1 MSIEVRNLTLAD
13 CVAGASVAGLL
24 VPEAVAYAHIANLP
38 TQAAL
43 VALFAGLCCY
53 GLLGTSRFAILSAT
67 SSSAAVVAAA
77 VAGFGP
83 GGAAR
88 LALASGLVLVTG
100 LYFVLAGWARL
111 GGITHFIAR
120 PVLRGFALGIAIL
133 ISLRQVLS
141 MVGLTAARS
150 DVASVV
156 WTLVSGVAHW
166 NLTGLASGASAL
178 AVLALMARAR
188 RVPAALLVLALGA
201 AVAHWL
207 GWPGRGV
214 PLVGPIEWQLQRPV
228 FPALPAGDWRRLA
241 ELGFAMVMI
250 LYSESYGSIRAFAL
264 KHGDPIR
271 ANRDLLA
278 IGTANIVSA
287 VLQGMPAGAG
297 YSGTAANE
305 AAGAATRR
313 AGLIA
318 GAVVLLIIELLLPFL
333 AQVPDPVL
341 GAVIVY
347 ALSHTFDPAVFRP
360 YFRWHRDRLVV
371 LAAVGAV
378 LWLGV
383 LDGLL
388 AGIAFS
394 LAMMLRGLSIPAV
407 STLGCLG
414 GGHDFVSI
422 ALHPEAKSV
431 PGLLIVRLDQ
441 PMFFANAERLLG
453 EARKR
458 LLAAGDAVHTLVL
471 SLEET
476 PDLDSTCLEA
486 LRDFFQ
492 WSATRDTRLVLARLK
507 PQVRALLTMLVGDTQ
522 GAPMLTNL
530 SVDDAVHI
538 ARAEP

>member
-1 MSIEVRNLTLAD
+1 MSAVPRNLSPAD
-13 CVAGASVAGLL
+13 WVAGASVAGLL
-24 VPEAVAYAHIANLP
+24 VPEAVAYARIANLP

-67 SSSAAVVAAA
+67 SSSAAVLAAA
-77 VAGFGP
+77 VASFNP
-83 GGAAR
+83 TAAGVR
-88 LALASGLVLVTG
+88 VALASGLVLMTG
-100 LYFVLAGWARL
+100 VYFVLAGWARL

-120 PVLRGFALGIAIL
+120 PVLRGFALGIAVVIT
-133 ISLRQVLS
+133 LRQVLG
-141 MVGLTAARS
+141 MVGLAAARS
-150 DVASVV
+150 DVASLV
-156 WTLVSGVAHW
+156 WTLSSGVAHW
-166 NLTGLASGASAL
+166 NFAGLASGASAL
-178 AVLALMARAR
+178 VLLALLARFR
-188 RVPAALLVLALGA
+188 KLPAALLVLAVSA
-201 AVAHWL
+201 AAAHWL
-207 GWPGRGV
+207 GWPGHGV
-214 PLVGPIEWQLQRPV
+214 PLVGPIEWHLQRPG
-228 FPALPAGDWRRLA
+228 FPTLPASDWRHLA

-264 KHGDPIR
+264 KHGDEIR
-271 ANRDLLA
+271 ADRDLFA
-278 IGTANIVSA
+278 IGVANIISGS
-287 VLQGMPAGAG
+287 LSGMPAGAG

-318 GAVVLLIIELLLPFL
+318 AAVVLLIIVLLLPFL
-333 AQVPDPVL
+333 ALVPEPVL
-341 GAVIVY
+341 GAVIVH

-371 LAAVGAV
+371 SAALVAV

-394 LAMMLRGLSIPAV
+394 LLMMLRGLSIPAV

-422 ALHPEAKSV
+422 TLHPEARPL
-431 PGLLIVRLDQ
+431 PGMLILRLDQ

-458 LLAAGDAVHTLVL
+458 LQDAGPTHTLVL

-492 WSATRDTRLVLARLK
+492 WSAKRGTRLVLARLK
-507 PQVRALLTMLVGDTQ
+507 PPVQALLAQLVDEAP

-530 SVDDAVHI
+530 SVDDAVHL
-538 ARAEP
+538 ATA